1 MVMST
6 FVLIPGA
13 WLGGWA
19 WAEVAET
26 LRASGSDV
34 RPISLPGLGERE
46 SEATAGTDMEAHVND
61 VIAQVLGADLQ
72 DVKLVGHS
80 YGGSVASGVADRIP
94 TRLASVIYVDSGPLP
109 SGSSYMDF
117 LDPSQQ
123 DFVNE
128 LVQERGE
135 GWLVPM
141 PRWEEFGTG
150 FAASLDG
157 LGVAERRLMRDGAVP
172 QPLKTWTQ
180 PVTRNDGA
188 EVRRI
193 PRVLISCSFSIDQVK
208 ELIAAGHPWFAELGE
223 PGWQFAELPTGH
235 WPMFSRPR
243 DLAQLLLEVPAQA
256 T

>member
-1 MVMST
+1 MST

-13 WLGGWA
+13 WLGAWA
-19 WAEVAET
+19 WAEVGET
-26 LRASGSDV
+26 LRASGAEV
-34 RPISLPGLGERE
+34 LPISLPGLGERE
-46 SEATAGTDMEAHVND
+46 SEATAGTDMETYVTD
-61 VIAQVLGADLQ
+61 VIAQVLDADLR

-117 LDPSQQ
+117 LASSQQ
-123 DFVNE
+123 DFVDE
-128 LVQERGE
+128 LVRDRGE

-141 PRWEEFGTG
+141 PEWEEFGTG
-150 FAASLDG
+150 FAASLEG
-157 LGVAERRLMRDGAVP
+157 LGGAERRLMREGAAP

-180 PVTRNDGA
+180 PVTRSDGA
-188 EVRRI
+188 QVRRL
-193 PRVLISCSFSIDQVK
+193 PKVLISCSFPIDQVK

-223 PGWQFAELPTGH
+223 QGWQFVELPTGH

-243 DLAQLLLEVPAQA
+243 DLAQLLLEVPAE
-256 T
+256 TG